1 MSTATLANDEAIHSR
16 EFSRSPSKG
25 SPRRALG
32 VLSPNVRIT
41 APNSPIVVD
50 GKPTTTPHG
59 SPLKV
64 QLTVTPADILSAK
77 DIYGYSPYLNVRKRS
92 FAQIDN
98 ADGEEPSVEK
108 PTSIMRLMTP
118 NGGRVR
124 RATSVS
130 KHLSINVQ
138 CIADASFRSSVTRH
152 LILNPTM
159 RMTKIPLYTNTKFS
173 QVPLMPPK

>member
-1 MSTATLANDEAIHSR
+1 MSTATFATDEAIHSR

-32 VLSPNVRIT
+32 VLSPNIRIT

-59 SPLKV
+59 SPLKA

-77 DIYGYSPYLNVRKRS
+77 DIYGYSPYLNVRKRP

-98 ADGEEPSVEK
+98 ADGEEPSAEQ
-108 PTSIMRLMTP
+108 PASLMRLMTP
-118 NGGRVR
+118 NGGRVL

-130 KHLSINVQ
+130 KHPSISVQ
-138 CIADASFRSSVTRH
+138 CTADASCRSSVTRH
-152 LILNPTM
+152 LSLNPTM
-159 RMTKIPLYTNTKFS
+159 RTTKIPLYTSTKVF